1 MKSAW
6 KLIVGW
12 LLLLAGSGASLAVMT
27 AGGVDVRDVRIPM
40 ETGDELAAYLYVPPG
55 ATAETPAPAVLVV
68 HGYINS
74 RETQSGFAI
83 ELARRGYVVL
93 APDQPGHGFSGGT
106 ALSAGFGGPAAL
118 AWLIEQPFVDREN
131 VGLEG
136 HSMGGWASVAA
147 AAAHPDGYRS
157 LVLVGSA
164 TGPGYAPV
172 GDSVFPRNVGV
183 VFSRWDEFA
192 QLMWGVQNAADV
204 GTSAKLKAL
213 FGTEATVQ
221 PGSVYGAAAAGT
233 ARWLAVPSTTHPG
246 DHLSREAIGYAVSW
260 LNATL
265 EGEREELPAQR
276 QIWFWKEA
284 GTLVAL
290 IGGVLIL
297 VGMLDLLLSLSRF
310 AHLREAGVGVRE
322 QPTRGWW
329 LSLLVGAAVPALTY
343 FPLTSLGGALSANVL
358 LPQGI
363 TNQILVWA
371 VGNGL
376 LAVPLVVRG
385 RRRLEAHASAKL
397 AVGAAAVFGLYVAVS
412 IAQWVFES
420 DLRFWVVAL
429 KPMAWHHVPAF
440 LAYLVPFTAF
450 FYVSQRALHETLSL
464 DWASPE
470 RQYLTGMLAT
480 GGGFAVMMAGIY
492 WSLFATGH
500 LPGFADPLFT
510 IVAIQ
515 FVAVLALT
523 GALAIFTW
531 RRTNGALLGAIVC
544 GLLITWYLVAGQA
557 THV

>member
-1 MKSAW
+1 MKRAW
-6 KLIVGW
+6 KLIVGA
-12 LLLLAGSGASLAVMT
+12 LLVIAGSVASFAVMT

-40 ETGDELAAYLYVPPG
+40 EDGGALAAHLYVPPN
-55 ATAETPAPAVLVV
+55 ATPETPAPAVLAV

-93 APDQPGHGFSGGT
+93 APDQPGHGFSDGT

-147 AAAHPDGYRS
+147 AAAHPHAYES

-192 QLMWGVQNAADV
+192 QLMWGVENAADV
-204 GTSAKLKAL
+204 GTSEKLQRL
-213 FGTEATVQ
+213 FGTTVRVE
-221 PGSVYGAAAAGT
+221 PGGVYGAGSAGT
-233 ARWLAVPSTTHPG
+233 ARWLAMPATTHPG
-246 DHLSREAIGYAVSW
+246 GHLSREAIGYTVSW

-265 EGEREELPAQR
+265 EGEREDPPPGR
-276 QIWFWKEA
+276 QVWFWKEA

-290 IGGVLIL
+290 IGGVI
-297 VGMLDLLLSLSRF
+297 LLLGMVDFLVSQPRF
-310 AHLREAGVGVRE
+310 AHLRQVGLGARE
-322 QPTRGWW
+322 RPERGWW
-329 LSLLVGAAVPALTY
+329 VTLLIASVLPAVTY
-343 FPLTSLGGALSANVL
+343 FPLTALGVMIPANVL

-363 TNQILVWA
+363 TNQIVVWA
-371 VGNGL
+371 LGNGL
-376 LAVPLVVRG
+376 LAMPLVLRG
-385 RRRLEAHASAKL
+385 RRPLEAH
-397 AVGAAAVFGLYVAVS
+397 VGAKVAVAALS
-412 IAQWVFES
+412 VGVLYAVVLLAGRVLES

-429 KPMAWHHVPAF
+429 KLMAWHHVPAF
-440 LAYLVPFTAF
+440 LAYLIPFTAF
-450 FYVSQRALHETLSL
+450 FYVTQRAFHETLSL
-464 DWASPE
+464 EWAGPE
-470 RQYLTGMLAT
+470 RQYAVGIVANA
-480 GGGFAVMMAGIY
+480 GGFALMLAGIY
-492 WSLFATGH
+492 AFLFATGH

-515 FVAVLALT
+515 FVAVLALV
-523 GALAIFTW
+523 GLLAVFTW
-531 RRTNGALLGAIVC
+531 RRTNGPLLGAVVC
-544 GLLITWYLVAGQA
+544 GLLITWYVVAGQA